1 MLVYIFFYNK
11 TIVENNDG
19 HYTSID
25 YIFLY
30 NGKILF
36 LIKVLSKFFS
46 RIVVCSIIGY
56 SGKLAFAAPLLVESL
71 KKMEYRGYDS
81 VGIATL
87 NDGNILVSKGIGK
100 VAEVDKEMDLNKLP
114 GQSGIG
120 HTRWATHGSVNEK
133 NAHPHYSCSS
143 NIAVVHNGII
153 ENYQELK
160 TDLTKD
166 GHIFK
171 SQTDSEV
178 IAHLLEKYYKESNYK
193 VNETMM
199 KTCQVIKGSFAFVA
213 IFDNGIIAGARFD
226 EPLIIGISDN
236 ALFLSSDVLGFLKYT
251 DKSVFLDNGDIVIID
266 NHTFQIFDVN
276 QRIVTRP
283 ITQVAWELGST
294 EKGKYA
300 HHTIKEIH
308 EQSLTL
314 LKPFQESN
322 NFETFCEFLRNASNI
337 YITGSGTSY
346 NSGLLGKQLLSK
358 FAKIK
363 TEVIMS
369 SEFQYSSDSL
379 EPGSAVIAISQSGE
393 TADVLHS
400 VKKAKENGAK
410 ILSIVNV
417 PTSSLARISDSVLT
431 LNCGPEIGVAAT
443 KSFMGQLM
451 IMYKIVNILSRG
463 RMPFDEINQ
472 QNLLMMVKR
481 VLRLDGAIKDLISSL
496 DKNIKDIYILGRSI
510 HYPIALEGSLKIK
523 ELAYIHA
530 EGIAAG
536 ELKHG
541 PLALIDKD
549 SVVVVLNPTD
559 ETYQDVISSANEI
572 KSRGAHIIGI
582 SNKKGDVY
590 DRFVQLP
597 DVDSYLY
604 PIMEVIPLQLMSYY
618 LALEKQVDPD
628 YPRNLAKSVTV
639 K

>member
-1 MLVYIFFYNK
+1 M
-11 TIVENNDG
+11 
-19 HYTSID
+19 
-25 YIFLY
+25 
-30 NGKILF
+30 
-36 LIKVLSKFFS
+36 
-46 RIVVCSIIGY
+46 CSIIGY
-56 SGKLAFAAPLLVESL
+56 SGKLVSAAPLLVESL

-87 NDGNILVSKGIGK
+87 NDGNILVSKGVGK

-114 GQSGIG
+114 GQIGIG
-120 HTRWATHGSVNEK
+120 HTRWATHGSVNDK
-133 NAHPHYSCSS
+133 NAHPHYSCSF

-153 ENYQELK
+153 ENYKELK
-160 TDLTKD
+160 TELTRD
-166 GHIFK
+166 GHTFK

-178 IAHLLEKYYKESNYK
+178 IAHLLEKCYQESDSNVK
-193 VNETMM
+193 ETMM
-199 KTCQVIKGSFAFVA
+199 KTCQALKGSFAFVA
-213 IFDNGIIAGARFD
+213 IFENGIIAGARFD
-226 EPLIIGISDN
+226 EPLIVGISDS

-266 NHTFQIFDVN
+266 HNTYRIFDLN
-276 QRIVTRP
+276 KRIVARP

-314 LKPFQESN
+314 LKPFQEFN
-322 NFETFCEFLRNASNI
+322 DFQNFCEFIRDASNV

-346 NSGLLGKQLLSK
+346 NCGLLGKQLLSK

-369 SEFQYSSDSL
+369 SEFQYYSDSL
-379 EPGSAVIAISQSGE
+379 EPNSVVIAISQSGE

-417 PTSSLARISDSVLT
+417 PTSSLARMSDSILT

-451 IMYKIVNILSRG
+451 LIYKIVNILSNG
-463 RMPFDEINQ
+463 QMPFDEFNQ
-472 QNLLMMVKR
+472 RNLLMMVKK
-481 VLRLDGAIKDLISSL
+481 VLNSDGIIQNLVSSL
-496 DKNIKDIYILGRSI
+496 DTNIKDIYILGRSI

-541 PLALIDKD
+541 PLALIDKE

-559 ETYQDVISSANEI
+559 ETYQDVISSSNEI
-572 KSRGAHIIGI
+572 KSRGAYIIGI
-582 SNKKGDVY
+582 SNKKNEVY
-590 DRFVQLP
+590 DWFVELP

-604 PIMEVIPLQLMSYY
+604 PILEIIPLQLMSYY
-618 LALEKQVDPD
+618 LALKKQVDPD

>member
-1 MLVYIFFYNK
+1 M
-11 TIVENNDG
+11 
-19 HYTSID
+19 
-25 YIFLY
+25 
-30 NGKILF
+30 
-36 LIKVLSKFFS
+36 
-46 RIVVCSIIGY
+46 CSIIGY
-56 SGKLAFAAPLLVESL
+56 SGKLISAAPLLVESL

-81 VGIATL
+81 VGIATF
-87 NDGNILVSKGIGK
+87 NDNSILVSKGIGK
-100 VAEVDKEMDLNKLP
+100 VAEVDKEMNLNKLP
-114 GQSGIG
+114 GQIGIG
-120 HTRWATHGSVNEK
+120 HTRWATHGSVNDK

-143 NIAVVHNGII
+143 NIALVHNGII

-160 TDLTKD
+160 IDLTKD

-171 SQTDSEV
+171 SQTDSEI
-178 IAHLLEKYYKESNYK
+178 IAHLLEKYYEEFNHD

-199 KTCQVIKGSFAFVA
+199 KTCRILKGSFAFVA

-236 ALFLSSDVLGFLKYT
+236 ALFLSSDVLGFLKHT

-266 NHTFQIFDVN
+266 NDGYHIFDVN
-276 QRIVTRP
+276 ERIATRP

-308 EQSLTL
+308 EQALTL
-314 LKPFQESN
+314 LKPFQDT
-322 NFETFCEFLRNASNI
+322 NFQTFCEFLRNASNI

-369 SEFQYSSDSL
+369 SEFQYSSDYL

-417 PTSSLARISDSVLT
+417 PTSSLARMSDSILAI
-431 LNCGPEIGVAAT
+431 NCGPEIGVAAT

-451 IMYKIVNILSRG
+451 IIYKIVNILSRSQ
-463 RMPFDEINQ
+463 MPFDEINQ
-472 QNLLMMVKR
+472 KNLLMMVKK
-481 VLRLDGAIKDLISSL
+481 VLGLDSMIQDLISSL

-510 HYPIALEGSLKIK
+510 HYPIALEGALKIK

-541 PLALIDKD
+541 PLALIDKE

-559 ETYQDVISSANEI
+559 ETYQDVISSSNEI
-572 KSRGAHIIGI
+572 KSRGAYIIGI
-582 SNKKGDVY
+582 SNKNADIY
-590 DRFVQLP
+590 DRFVELP
-597 DVDSYLY
+597 DVDNYLY
-604 PIMEVIPLQLMSYY
+604 PIMEIIPLQLMSYY

>member
-1 MLVYIFFYNK
+1 M
-11 TIVENNDG
+11 
-19 HYTSID
+19 
-25 YIFLY
+25 
-30 NGKILF
+30 
-36 LIKVLSKFFS
+36 
-46 RIVVCSIIGY
+46 CSIIGY
-56 SGKLAFAAPLLVESL
+56 SGKLISAAPLLVESL

-87 NDGNILVSKGIGK
+87 NDGNILVSKGVGK

-114 GQSGIG
+114 GQIGIG
-120 HTRWATHGSVNEK
+120 HTRWATHGSVNDK

-160 TDLTKD
+160 TELTRD
-166 GHIFK
+166 GHTFK

-178 IAHLLEKYYKESNYK
+178 IAHLLEKCYQESDSNVK
-193 VNETMM
+193 ETMM
-199 KTCQVIKGSFAFVA
+199 KTCQALKGSFAFVA
-213 IFDNGIIAGARFD
+213 IFENGIIAGARFD
-226 EPLIIGISDN
+226 EPLIVGISDS

-266 NHTFQIFDVN
+266 HNTYRIFDLN
-276 QRIVTRP
+276 KRIVARP

-314 LKPFQESN
+314 LKPFQEFN
-322 NFETFCEFLRNASNI
+322 DFQNFCEFIRDASNV

-346 NSGLLGKQLLSK
+346 NCGLLGKQLLSK

-369 SEFQYSSDSL
+369 SEFQYYSDSL
-379 EPGSAVIAISQSGE
+379 EPNSVVIAISQSGE

-417 PTSSLARISDSVLT
+417 PTSSLARMSDSILT

-451 IMYKIVNILSRG
+451 LIYKIVNILSSG
-463 RMPFDEINQ
+463 QMPFDKFNQ
-472 QNLLMMVKR
+472 RNLLMMVKK
-481 VLRLDGAIKDLISSL
+481 VLNSDGIIQNLVSSL
-496 DKNIKDIYILGRSI
+496 DTNIKDIYILGRSI

-541 PLALIDKD
+541 PLALIDKE

-559 ETYQDVISSANEI
+559 ETYQDVISSSNEI

-582 SNKKGDVY
+582 SNKKNEVY
-590 DRFVQLP
+590 DRFVELP

-604 PIMEVIPLQLMSYY
+604 PILEIIPLQLMSYY
-618 LALEKQVDPD
+618 LALKKQVDPD

>member
-1 MLVYIFFYNK
+1 
-11 TIVENNDG
+11 
-19 HYTSID
+19 
-25 YIFLY
+25 
-30 NGKILF
+30 
-36 LIKVLSKFFS
+36 
-46 RIVVCSIIGY
+46 
-56 SGKLAFAAPLLVESL
+56 
-71 KKMEYRGYDS
+71 MEYRGYDS
-81 VGIATL
+81 VGIATF
-87 NDGNILVSKGIGK
+87 NDNSILVSKGIGK
-100 VAEVDKEMDLNKLP
+100 VAEVDKEMNLNKLP
-114 GQSGIG
+114 GQIGIG
-120 HTRWATHGSVNEK
+120 HTRWATHGSVNDK

-143 NIAVVHNGII
+143 NIALVHNGII

-160 TDLTKD
+160 IDLTKD

-171 SQTDSEV
+171 SQTDSEI
-178 IAHLLEKYYKESNYK
+178 IAHLLEKYYEESHHN

-199 KTCQVIKGSFAFVA
+199 KTCRILKGSFAFVA

-236 ALFLSSDVLGFLKYT
+236 ALFLSSDVLGFLKHT

-266 NHTFQIFDVN
+266 NDGYHIFDVN
-276 QRIVTRP
+276 ERIATRP

-308 EQSLTL
+308 EQALTL
-314 LKPFQESN
+314 LKPFQDT
-322 NFETFCEFLRNASNI
+322 NFQTFCEFLRNASNI

-369 SEFQYSSDSL
+369 SEFQYSSDYL

-417 PTSSLARISDSVLT
+417 PTSSLARMSDSILAI
-431 LNCGPEIGVAAT
+431 NCGPEIGVAAT

-451 IMYKIVNILSRG
+451 IIYKIVNILSRG
-463 RMPFDEINQ
+463 QMPFDEINQ
-472 QNLLMMVKR
+472 KNLLVMVKKVLGLDSVIQNLV
-481 VLRLDGAIKDLISSL
+481 SSL

-510 HYPIALEGSLKIK
+510 HYPIALEGALKIK

-541 PLALIDKD
+541 PLALIDKE
-549 SVVVVLNPTD
+549 SIVVVLNPTD
-559 ETYQDVISSANEI
+559 ETYQDVISSSNEI

-582 SNKKGDVY
+582 SNKNADIY
-590 DRFVQLP
+590 DQFVELP
-597 DVDSYLY
+597 DVDNYLY
-604 PIMEVIPLQLMSYY
+604 PIMEIIPLQLMSYY